1 MKAAKIMAACLSI
14 CAVLFA
20 CAAAAAWIPVAH
32 TIFSAGVTAGEWKA
46 DGGAA
51 KELSFSANTD
61 MAGYADLSQPSV
73 AYSEEDAD
81 SPVPCDRMM
90 TFDDDADRAYFF
102 AGWYTEPEGGERVTT
117 YGDLFA
123 LGDPPSVLYARWGA
137 KAALNVQLNDNSFV
151 VSYDIN
157 FDLSVGGNSYVLTTS
172 GTQTVASL
180 FYISPSSR
188 WSIDIAVNN
197 FRKTYSYNDVQVRE
211 GGSYGLTVEVVN
223 RVAKIGDI
231 EEL

>member
-14 CAVLFA
+14 CAVLCA

-61 MAGYADLSQPSV
+61 MAGYAGLAQPSV

-81 SPVPCDRMM
+81 SPVPCDRM
-90 TFDDDADRAYFF
+90 TAFDDDADMSYFF

-117 YGDLFA
+117 YGDLFS
-123 LGDPPSVLYARWGA
+123 LGDPPSVLYARWGT
-137 KAALNVQLNDNSFV
+137 KTALNVELDDQSFAV
-151 VSYDIN
+151 YDIS
-157 FDLSVGGNSYVLTTS
+157 FTLGADGNEYSLTTS
-172 GTQTVASL
+172 QQQTLTAVYYL
-180 FYISPSSR
+180 SPGARWNIAIKAGLKSVSYSS
-188 WSIDIAVNN
+188 A
-197 FRKTYSYNDVQVRE
+197 DVILKE
-211 GGSYGLTVEVVN
+211 GGAYSLLVKVIN
-223 RVAKIGDI
+223 RVTEIGEI